1 MSLIQEA
8 LEKARR
14 LQPVKGEPP
23 VSPEEGKTVV
33 PLQKQ
38 SEPLK
43 RALKADPLWQVDL
56 KIRLLNVL
64 EKMRIAPARRGESG
78 KGLFMAAALIVLFFG
93 AVMYVHNTAL
103 KSPDLNDPRL
113 DAGDPVSQ
121 AGPNE
126 TGVPNFELTG
136 ITLSGNTRFALINDQ
151 VASVGEKLKEGA
163 VVLEI
168 QNHQVVLDFQGK
180 RIELEL

>member
-14 LQPVKGEPP
+14 LQPVEVDP
-23 VSPEEGKTVV
+23 VSPKEGKTVV

-64 EKMRIAPARRGESG
+64 EKMRIAPARRGEPG
-78 KGLFMAAALIVLFFG
+78 KGIFMAAALIILFFG
-93 AVMYVHNTAL
+93 AVIYVHNATLKSQDL
-103 KSPDLNDPRL
+103 KSPRL
-113 DAGDPVSQ
+113 EAGDSVSQ
-121 AGPNE
+121 AGLNE
-126 TGVPNFELTG
+126 AGVPDFELTG
-136 ITLSGNTRFALINDQ
+136 ITLSGNTRLALINNQ
-151 VASVGEKLKEGA
+151 VAGVGEKLKEGA
-163 VVLEI
+163 TVLEI

-180 RIELEL
+180 RIALEL